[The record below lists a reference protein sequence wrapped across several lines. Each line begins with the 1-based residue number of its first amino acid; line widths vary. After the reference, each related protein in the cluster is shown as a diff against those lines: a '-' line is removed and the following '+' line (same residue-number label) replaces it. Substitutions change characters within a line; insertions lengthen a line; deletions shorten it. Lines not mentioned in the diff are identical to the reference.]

1 MALKWKDIDFEEHTI
16 NVNKTYYNTKNFQLI
31 PPKKGSIRKIEV
43 EEVNNTLKKHQLPQK
58 EIKLQLGKD
67 YYDKDFVFGRL
78 NAPYF
83 GYPHFIK
90 TIENRMESLL
100 KKTPDIHKKT
110 IKPSFIKADTHFSF
124 SRQELNYFISWIDW
138 DIKKMKQLHKF
149 IFTLLKTEKRSFPKV
164 HRTNEKPPL

>member
-1 MALKWKDIDFEEHTI
+1 LRAGELLTLKWKDIEFEEHTI
-16 NVNKTYYNTKNFQLI
+16 NVNKTYYNTKNFQLL

-43 EEVNNTLKKHQLPQK
+43 EEVNNTLKKHQFPQK
-58 EIKLQLGKD
+58 KIKLQLGKD

-110 IKPSFIKADTHFSF
+110 LSPHSLKHTHTSLLAD
-124 SRQELNYFISWIDW
+124 
-138 DIKKMKQLHKF
+138 
-149 IFTLLKTEKRSFPKV
+149 RS
-164 HRTNEKPPL
+164 